1 MNIKPIDRKILI
13 YFYIGTYFQPMYHFI
28 GLWCNGSTS
37 DSGSGILSSNL
48 GSPTETNWKIMF
60 GDWKNLLKESRILP
74 YQESEHKDKLI
85 EFPKCLSAS
94 DILKM
99 RMDSLNPELKKW
111 KFKPGQIIRIKK
123 GSRVWLI
130 CLQSNIIFD
139 EEETYI
145 QLTSI
150 AYDKSVA
157 FGYKVE
163 KNMFGPLKWDNEH
176 DEIMVACESLDLSET
191 YTEKN
196 FCNDR
201 FFWMDYVY
209 TGENNKMAGAE
220 HTPD

>member
-1 MNIKPIDRKILI
+1 
-13 YFYIGTYFQPMYHFI
+13 
-28 GLWCNGSTS
+28 
-37 DSGSGILSSNL
+37 
-48 GSPTETNWKIMF
+48 
-60 GDWKNLLKESRILP
+60 
-74 YQESEHKDKLI
+74 
-85 EFPKCLSAS
+85 
-94 DILKM
+94 
-99 RMDSLNPELKKW
+99 MDSLSPELKKW

-191 YTEKN
+191 YAEKN
-196 FCNDR
+196 FVMTD
-201 FFWMDYVY
+201 FFGWIMLILEKIIKRQEQNIHQIECLSFVVP
-209 TGENNKMAGAE
+209 N
-220 HTPD
+220 